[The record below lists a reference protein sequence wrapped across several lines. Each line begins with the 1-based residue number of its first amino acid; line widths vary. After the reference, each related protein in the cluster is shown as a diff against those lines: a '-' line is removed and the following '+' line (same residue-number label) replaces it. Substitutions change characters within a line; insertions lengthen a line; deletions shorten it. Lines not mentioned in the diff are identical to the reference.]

1 MSEAAPV
8 EEPQANPYNAKKPWD
23 KTEESP
29 RGLLSPNNTLAYS
42 DPSGKV
48 LDEEKP
54 EATQNKKEETLKEEE
69 STKFNKVDYKKRYD
83 DLKRHYDSKG
93 IEWKTEKAQL
103 EAVINTTGPKFIPK
117 TPEELATFKEE
128 YSDMYDVVETIA
140 HTQIEGQ
147 LEKVNKDIAELNKR
161 ELEFAY
167 KEAKSVLE
175 RLHPDVYDI
184 TETEEFQ
191 VWATTQPKVIQ
202 DWLYDNATDGKLT
215 ARAIDLYK
223 RDVKLPTDKKE
234 VKKSKKKPAADAA
247 EAVLIKEAVDPTAGE
262 KKIWTTSEIE
272 ALSVYQYEEVSK
284 ELDEAF
290 KEGRI
295 VQG

>member
-1 MSEAAPV
+1 MSEAVLV
-8 EEPQANPYNAKKPWD
+8 EEPQANPYNANKPWD
-23 KTEESP
+23 KSKESP

-48 LDEEKP
+48 LDEEKT
-54 EATQNKKEETLKEEE
+54 EATQNKEEEGVPKEET
-69 STKFNKVDYKKRYD
+69 TKYKTVDYKKRRD
-83 DLKRHYDSKG
+83 DLKRHHDKKMAENKAE
-93 IEWKTEKAQL
+93 IAQLKAQL
-103 EAVINTTGPKFIPK
+103 DSKAPKFIPK

-128 YSDMYDVVETIA
+128 YSDMYAVVETVA
-140 HTQIEGQ
+140 HAQTQEQ
-147 LEKVNKDIAELNKR
+147 LEKVNKEIAKLR
-161 ELEFAY
+161 EREMEFTY
-167 KEAKSVLE
+167 REAKSVLE
-175 RLHPDVYDI
+175 KLHPDVYDI

-191 VWATTQPKVIQ
+191 VWSETQPKVIQ

-223 RDVKLPTDKKE
+223 RDVNLSSDKKE
-234 VKKSKKKPAADAA
+234 ETKPKKKPVADAA
-247 EAVLIKEAVDPTAGE
+247 EAVLIKDAVDPSAGE
-262 KKIWTTSEIE
+262 KKIWTTSEIA

-284 ELDEAF
+284 ELDAAF